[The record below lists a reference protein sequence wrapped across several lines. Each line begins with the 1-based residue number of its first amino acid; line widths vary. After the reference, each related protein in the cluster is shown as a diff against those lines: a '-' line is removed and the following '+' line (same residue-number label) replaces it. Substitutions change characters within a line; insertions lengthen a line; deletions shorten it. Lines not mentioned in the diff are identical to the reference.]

1 MMDNYRTHP
10 LYKLAREVSGQPI
23 NWDNPELARL
33 QQETRLDYM
42 EKMETFNLIGIVVD
56 KEEQAD
62 WMETLNDIIAQP
74 ERKLTYDAALG
85 EGRH

>member
-1 MMDNYRTHP
+1 MTYRTHP

-23 NWDNPELARL
+23 NWDNAPVARL
-33 QQETRLDYM
+33 QQEMRIDYV
-42 EKMETFNLIGIVVD
+42 EQMETFNLIGMVVGKD
-56 KEEQAD
+56 DQAD

-74 ERKLTYDAALG
+74 VQMLTYDAMLG